1 MNAPMNVID
10 AAAEMH
16 PESHLPEFLALDIM
30 LMLVTWTC
38 FFAFA
43 LVLGKFAWK
52 PILGALDARD
62 ENIKKSVEDAEQIRQ
77 EMEQLASTQKMM
89 VREAEEQ
96 AKGIIEDSRKAAKE
110 AARHITDQ
118 AREEAQII
126 LQNAERDVTEK
137 VKEAQAELREVGA
150 SVAVELASKII
161 EEHLDEAKSKKLI
174 SKYIDD
180 L

>member
-1 MNAPMNVID
+1 MNVINS
-10 AAAEMH
+10 AAEMH
-16 PESHLPEFLALDIM
+16 TESHLPEFLQLDI
-30 LMLVTWTC
+30 LLILVTWTC
-38 FFAFA
+38 FGLFAW
-43 LVLGKFAWK
+43 LMSKFAWK
-52 PILGALDARD
+52 PILAALDAR
-62 ENIKKSVEDAEQIRQ
+62 EEHLKKSVEDADKIRQ
-77 EMEQLASTQKMM
+77 EMEQLADTQKMM
-89 VREAEEQ
+89 IREAEDQ
-96 AKGIIEDSRKAAKE
+96 AKDIIEDSRRAAKE

-126 LQNAERDVTEK
+126 LQNAARDVKEQ
-137 VKEAQAELREVGA
+137 VKEAQAALKEVGA